1 MRISRAGMAIYG
13 ALALGLGAASGWP
26 LDGPGAMLRAAG
38 HAGFLFAALAVFCA
52 VLPKRLSLPVQIV
65 VAMLGGI
72 GAGWLLAHWGEQALV
87 TDYLGIFGTLFIL
100 LLQVVIIPLV
110 FVSIVC
116 GVAGIGDVRKLGA
129 LGAKTIAFYLSTTA
143 AAVLLA
149 LVLVN
154 VLEPGVG
161 RESLRDEVAHEESSK
176 AQTTVGVQIQK
187 EVLPTIIKNPIMP
200 GQSPI
205 VVIFFALLLGA
216 ALAAVGPEAQPAIRV
231 FQGLDKAFITIIGWI
246 MALAPIGVFALMAK
260 AISEL
265 GLDYVLTLGKYC
277 FTVLLGLGLHFCL
290 LTCVLCPLLG
300 KVSARRFLSGMG
312 PAFGV
317 AFSTSSSSATLPV
330 SIDCATRRVG
340 TDPNITGFMLP
351 IGATINM
358 DGTALYVSVA
368 SLFIAQVYGLHLSF
382 QAEVMVFLTAIL
394 VSVGTAGI
402 PGASIGL
409 ISIILSGAGIPV
421 EGIGFI
427 LGVDRILDMSRTVVN
442 MTGDCVG
449 AVVVSRSEGLMRDP

>member
-1 MRISRAGMAIYG
+1 
-13 ALALGLGAASGWP
+13 
-26 LDGPGAMLRAAG
+26 
-38 HAGFLFAALAVFCA
+38 
-52 VLPKRLSLPVQIV
+52 
-65 VAMLGGI
+65 
-72 GAGWLLAHWGEQALV
+72 
-87 TDYLGIFGTLFIL
+87 
-100 LLQVVIIPLV
+100 
-110 FVSIVC
+110 
-116 GVAGIGDVRKLGA
+116 
-129 LGAKTIAFYLSTTA
+129 
-143 AAVLLA
+143 
-149 LVLVN
+149 
-154 VLEPGVG
+154 
-161 RESLRDEVAHEESSK
+161 
-176 AQTTVGVQIQK
+176 
-187 EVLPTIIKNPIMP
+187 
-200 GQSPI
+200 
-205 VVIFFALLLGA
+205 
-216 ALAAVGPEAQPAIRV
+216 
-231 FQGLDKAFITIIGWI
+231 
-246 MALAPIGVFALMAK
+246 
-260 AISEL
+260 
-265 GLDYVLTLGKYC
+265 
-277 FTVLLGLGLHFCL
+277 VLLGLGLHFCL